1 MSLSTILFALQVMAA
16 EQKKLLVLISR
27 GVSDRTQAANQSRA
41 LTLLK
46 AKNTPYIEVDGMD
59 PELKEM

>member
-1 MSLSTILFALQVMAA
+1 MSND
-16 EQKKLLVLISR
+16 EKKLLVLISH
-27 GVSDRTQAANQSRA
+27 GVSDRTQATNQSRA

-46 AKNTPYIEVDGMD
+46 AKNCPYIEVDGMD

>member
-1 MSLSTILFALQVMAA
+1 MS

-27 GVSDRTQAANQSRA
+27 GVSDRTQATNQERA
-41 LTLLK
+41 FTLLK
-46 AKNTPYIEVDGMD
+46 AKQTPYIEVDGMD

>member
-1 MSLSTILFALQVMAA
+1 MS

-27 GVSDRTQAANQSRA
+27 GVSDRTQATNQERA
-41 LTLLK
+41 FTLLR
-46 AKNTPYIEVDGMD
+46 AKQTPYIEVDGMD